1 MITSL
6 VGYTG
11 FVGSNIASNN
21 DFTNLY
27 NSKNIEESFG
37 TNPDLLVYA
46 GVRAE
51 KYLANQNAQGDF
63 EIVKDAFDNIKKINP
78 KQIVLISSIDVYKNP
93 VDVDEDSEIE
103 IDGLHPYGL
112 NRYYLEQW
120 IENEFNNSLI
130 IRLPGLFGKNIKKNF
145 IYDMIYVI
153 PKMLNRGKFEEIR
166 SVYPKIENYYIH
178 ENNGFYKCKDLTT
191 QERDSLRE
199 IFNNIGFSALNFTD
213 SRGVFQFYN
222 LSRLWTHIQIALEK
236 GLHKLNLATEPVS
249 IHEVYEYIKKENFKN
264 EISTTIP
271 YYNYKTKYA
280 ELFQG
285 KNGYICNREEVL
297 KDIKS
302 FVEGYNI

>member
-21 DFTNLY
+21 NFTNLY

-63 EIVKDAFDNIKKINP
+63 EIVKNAFDNIKKINP

-93 VDVDEDSEIE
+93 IDVDEDSKIE
-103 IDGLHPYGL
+103 VDGLHPYGL

-153 PKMLNRGKFEEIR
+153 PKMLNRDKFEEIR

-222 LSRLWTHIQIALEK
+222 LSRLWTHIQIALEN

-285 KNGYICNREEVL
+285 KNGYICNRVEVL